1 MRASS
6 GLTLIEVLIAA
17 VVLGVGLL
25 GLLAAVPGLVRSGN
39 QVALDLAVE
48 EQAQS
53 AWTALREGARR
64 HTHTRWAGT
73 PRRPET
79 VFLLLPHPAA
89 ASTPAVDPA
98 SPAVLGE
105 RGCLVL
111 PWGGDEV
118 LVYPRAGDAAAI
130 AAANAA
136 RQPADRS
143 ARTGGLGAEALFLLQ
158 PAPGGPGAGLGA
170 ELGLAI
176 RIQRARLQGRAQD
189 GLYRVALLFFRVPP
203 GETDPARWTLL
214 HQFAGELAAGPG
226 QSTLPALAPHP
237 EVRDARDWQ
246 DTVRWSQVPAG
257 EGR

>member
-39 QVALDLAVE
+39 QVALDLVVE

-53 AWTALREGARR
+53 AWTALREGARH

-89 ASTPAVDPA
+89 QPALDPA

-105 RGCLVL
+105 PGCLVL

-136 RQPADRS
+136 RQPADLS
-143 ARTGGLGAEALFLLQ
+143 PRTGGHGAEALFPL
-158 PAPGGPGAGLGA
+158 PRGAGGLEA

-176 RIQRARLQGRAQD
+176 RVQRARVQGRAQD

-226 QSTLPALAPHP
+226 ELTLPAPAPHP

-246 DTVRWSQVPAG
+246 DTARWSQVPAG
-257 EGR
+257 GSR

>member
-1 MRASS
+1 MCASS

-17 VVLGVGLL
+17 AVLAVGLL

-39 QVALDLAVE
+39 QVALDLVVE

-53 AWTALREGARR
+53 VWTALREGARH

-73 PRRPET
+73 PRRPEA

-136 RQPADRS
+136 RQPADLS
-143 ARTGGLGAEALFLLQ
+143 PRTGGHGAEALFLLQ
-158 PAPGGPGAGLGA
+158 PGPSGLGA

-189 GLYRVALLFFRVPP
+189 GLYRVALLFFRAPP
-203 GETDPARWTLL
+203 GEADPTRWTLL

-226 QSTLPALAPHP
+226 QATLPAAAPHP

-246 DTVRWSQVPAG
+246 DTVRWGQVPAG
-257 EGR
+257 AGG